1 MKNKIWK
8 NNLLTKVTC
17 ACLVL
22 YNIYNIYIYNA
33 FLFSH
38 NDFQQKRTHNATSMN
53 AIQNN
58 FICYTLSISPTPSN
72 SYTPTRPRTSR
83 SFLLHE
89 TQLFGSI
96 HLS

>member
-8 NNLLTKVTC
+8 NKLLTKVTC

-22 YNIYNIYIYNA
+22 YNIYNA

-58 FICYTLSISPTPSN
+58 FICYTLSLSSTLSK
-72 SYTPTRPRTSR
+72 SSTPTRPRTSK
-83 SFLLHE
+83 SFHLHE

>member
-8 NNLLTKVTC
+8 NKLFTKVAC
-17 ACLVL
+17 ACLAL

-33 FLFSH
+33 FPFSH

-58 FICYTLSISPTPSN
+58 FICYTLSVV
-72 SYTPTRPRTSR
+72 
-83 SFLLHE
+83 
-89 TQLFGSI
+89 
-96 HLS
+96 